1 MEEIKRLLPLLCQ
14 APGLPGREDPV
25 RQVLQQELQALGC
38 TVHHSPMG
46 SLWTTLGQG
55 DGHLLL
61 DAHMDQIGLLV
72 TRVEADGFLR
82 VGKSGGV
89 DRRVQPGTHVTVYG
103 QEVLQGIVCCL
114 PPHLTDGGGDTVPPV
129 EEMAVDVGLSGEEAA
144 RLIHPGDSVTIPAPV
159 IPLLHNRVT
168 GAALD
173 DRAGCAVLVRCAQLL
188 AGKKLT
194 QKVTLLFSSRE
205 EVGSQGAETAAFSL
219 RPDRCIA
226 VDVTFASQPGVSE
239 KESGELG
246 AGPMVGI
253 APVLSRQMARQL
265 LTLSQREGIPVQ
277 TEVMNGPTG
286 TTADRIMTTGGGVP
300 CCLLSIPQR
309 SMHTPGEV
317 CDLRDMESAARLL
330 AAYAQEE

>member
-1 MEEIKRLLPLLCQ
+1 
-14 APGLPGREDPV
+14 
-25 RQVLQQELQALGC
+25 
-38 TVHHSPMG
+38 
-46 SLWTTLGQG
+46 
-55 DGHLLL
+55 
-61 DAHMDQIGLLV
+61 
-72 TRVEADGFLR
+72 
-82 VGKSGGV
+82 
-89 DRRVQPGTHVTVYG
+89 
-103 QEVLQGIVCCL
+103 
-114 PPHLTDGGGDTVPPV
+114 
-129 EEMAVDVGLSGEEAA
+129 MAVDVGLSGEEAA
-144 RLIHPGDSVTIPAPV
+144 RLVHPGDSVTIPAPV

-188 AGKKLT
+188 AGKKLP

-265 LTLSQREGIPVQ
+265 LALSQREGIPVQ

>member
-1 MEEIKRLLPLLCQ
+1 M
-14 APGLPGREDPV
+14 
-25 RQVLQQELQALGC
+25 
-38 TVHHSPMG
+38 
-46 SLWTTLGQG
+46 
-55 DGHLLL
+55 
-61 DAHMDQIGLLV
+61 
-72 TRVEADGFLR
+72 
-82 VGKSGGV
+82 
-89 DRRVQPGTHVTVYG
+89 
-103 QEVLQGIVCCL
+103 
-114 PPHLTDGGGDTVPPV
+114 
-129 EEMAVDVGLSGEEAA
+129 
-144 RLIHPGDSVTIPAPV
+144 
-159 IPLLHNRVT
+159 
-168 GAALD
+168 
-173 DRAGCAVLVRCAQLL
+173 
-188 AGKKLT
+188 
-194 QKVTLLFSSRE
+194 
-205 EVGSQGAETAAFSL
+205 GSQGAETAAFSL